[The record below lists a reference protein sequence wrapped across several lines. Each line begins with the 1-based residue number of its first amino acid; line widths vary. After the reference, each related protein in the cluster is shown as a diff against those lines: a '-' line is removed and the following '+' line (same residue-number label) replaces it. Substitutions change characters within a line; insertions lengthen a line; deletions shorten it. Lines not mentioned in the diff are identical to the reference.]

1 MIDFRDI
8 KKNGKIFIFFET
20 KVYICIKYVFVVE

>member
-8 KKNGKIFIFFET
+8 KKNGNFFVFFET